1 MRIKIAGILLAL
13 LAIQCSEGDGIEDK
27 TSSYEE
33 ICIKGHTYYEQDS
46 WFWRKGMLSIKLDD
60 NGKPV
65 KCH

>member
-1 MRIKIAGILLAL
+1 MRIKIAGIILAL

-46 WFWRKGMLSIKLDD
+46 
-60 NGKPV
+60 
-65 KCH
+65 